1 LDEVESDWRMPC
13 SNLGTLGAVGWFVE
27 PLGYSVV
34 LLGGKPEG
42 ARTGAGGSKVE
53 PLGFTRVLG
62 RSG

>member
-1 LDEVESDWRMPC
+1 MPC